1 MPLAHCHVLKYI
13 ELTKLEFKKRNEDLI
28 PAFFMLKSIDWIDK
42 DKFNSFSFLK
52 NKNRSIKDL
61 IEFRA

>member
-1 MPLAHCHVLKYI
+1 
-13 ELTKLEFKKRNEDLI
+13 
-28 PAFFMLKSIDWIDK
+28 MLKSIDWIDK